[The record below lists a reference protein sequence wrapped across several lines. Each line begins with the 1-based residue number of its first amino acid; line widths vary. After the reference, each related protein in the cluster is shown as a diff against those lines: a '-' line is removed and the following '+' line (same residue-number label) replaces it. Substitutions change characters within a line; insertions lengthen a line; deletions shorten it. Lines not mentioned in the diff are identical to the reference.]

1 MFSVTQTTIAAR
13 SVRLNT
19 TTKRDVTRRYA
30 RAHTHSSSFSRRCIF
45 FTALSLSLSL
55 SEAPRE
61 FMLFHVMGSENV
73 KLQKKKNAARALLLL
88 ESSLIREREKERDA
102 RPKKQSSR
110 SRFLREKKFLERGKE
125 ALLERACSISCF
137 GFFVNVYTF
146 PTASKTRRRG
156 GVFFFQTKK
165 VNHTQ

>member
-30 RAHTHSSSFSRRCIF
+30 RTHTALLFLVGVCFSPLSLF
-45 FTALSLSLSL
+45 LSLSLKHL
-55 SEAPRE
+55 ANIPR
-61 FMLFHVMGSENV
+61 HVKWENV
-73 KLQKKKNAARALLLL
+73 NLQKKKNAARALLLL
-88 ESSLIREREKERDA
+88 EIVFDSREREKERDA

-137 GFFVNVYTF
+137 VFFVNVYTF
-146 PTASKTRRRG
+146 PTASKTRRRV
-156 GVFFFQTKK
+156 VFFF
-165 VNHTQ
+165 